1 MENQINH
8 SDRQEIP
15 EIVYKI
21 LKMPLKIALT
31 SFAIGTFLLLLFFVA
46 PEKDP
51 VIGVGVCYVILAFII
66 NSAAF
71 LTFIGLSFRH
81 SEYRWDI
88 IGRAGLLLINIPIA
102 YLYFICVMRITLNG
116 ICV

>member
-1 MENQINH
+1 MENQNQH
-8 SDRQEIP
+8 NRQEMP

-21 LKMPLKIALT
+21 LKMPLKTALT

-51 VIGVGVCYVILAFII
+51 VIGVGICYVILAFAI

-71 LTFIGLSFRH
+71 MIFIGLSFRH
-81 SEYRWDI
+81 RSYQWDI

-102 YLYFICVMRITLNG
+102 YLYFIIVVKCTLG
-116 ICV
+116 